1 MPPPRELQHTS
12 IPLTHRLAVL
22 VVVALGLVPLTLAL
36 VRLWAV
42 TGITPVEAL
51 LTVHQ
56 QPGAMEALRFSL
68 LEALA
73 STLLTVAVGLPLAW
87 AFGRYRWRRLRL
99 KRALL
104 FLPFVTPPI
113 VAAVGFL
120 ALLSPDGLVFRMG
133 LDMRGETG
141 VVGRFANAT
150 GWEHPGHFVALV
162 VAHVWFNLSLMVRFV
177 GPWWP
182 SSTRH
187 GKNS

>member
-1 MPPPRELQHTS
+1 MPPTRELQHIS

-42 TGITPVEAL
+42 TGISPVEAL
-51 LTVHQ
+51 FTVHQ

-120 ALLSPDGLVFRMG
+120 ALLSPDGLVYRMG

-150 GWEHPGHFVALV
+150 GWEHPGHFPVSYTHLTLPTTGSV
-162 VAHVWFNLSLMVRFV
+162 
-177 GPWWP
+177 
-182 SSTRH
+182 
-187 GKNS
+187 